1 MYLLCHMTRLI
12 WVEAAFINIEKTKY
26 PAVAAQL
33 TDQKKVKKKKKT
45 KPENYLTSA
54 RFKKL

>member
-1 MYLLCHMTRLI
+1 MTRLI